1 MAFKTKGQLN
11 AHKKRHSN
19 FRPYKCNF
27 CNATFNRKT
36 RLKVHIMIHTGEKPF
51 ICDYP
56 NCGKQFRERGN
67 LNSHYKKTY

>member
-27 CNATFNRKT
+27 VMHLLT
-36 RLKVHIMIHTGEKPF
+36 EKQDEKF
-51 ICDYP
+51 I
-56 NCGKQFRERGN
+56 
-67 LNSHYKKTY
+67 L